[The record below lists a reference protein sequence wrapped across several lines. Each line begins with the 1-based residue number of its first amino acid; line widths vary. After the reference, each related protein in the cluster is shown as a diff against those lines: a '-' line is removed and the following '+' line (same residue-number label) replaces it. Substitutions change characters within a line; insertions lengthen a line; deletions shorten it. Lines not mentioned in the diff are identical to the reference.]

1 MLKGHSK
8 TLDTGHKTK
17 ASYSFLHIQQI
28 LTVMCGRLLRKVP
41 IFQNRDENFIN
52 ALLFK
57 LDYEVFLEGD
67 VIIRRNV
74 PGDRMFFIDHG
85 QAVMETESEERELC
99 DGDFFGGQSNL
110 SPSDHAVAG
119 ASAKVLPLFVCYY
132 KSCASFRAGVSLSY
146 PFFSLILAWWYV
158 KEKENCKST
167 IIGKN
172 QCV

>member
-1 MLKGHSK
+1 MFN
-8 TLDTGHKTK
+8 DVF
-17 ASYSFLHIQQI
+17 FLHIQQI

-85 QAVMETESEERELC
+85 QALMETELEERELC
-99 DGDFFGGQSNL
+99 DGDFFGGQSIL
-110 SPSDHAVAG
+110 GPCPDHGVYLVHQQNSALICVTIKAV
-119 ASAKVLPLFVCYY
+119 CH
-132 KSCASFRAGVSLSY
+132 
-146 PFFSLILAWWYV
+146 
-158 KEKENCKST
+158 
-167 IIGKN
+167 
-172 QCV
+172 